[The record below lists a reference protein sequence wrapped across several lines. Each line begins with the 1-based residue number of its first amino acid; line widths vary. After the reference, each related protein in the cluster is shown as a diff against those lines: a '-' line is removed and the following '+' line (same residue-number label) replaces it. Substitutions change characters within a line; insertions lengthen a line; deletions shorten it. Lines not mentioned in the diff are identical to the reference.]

1 MLNWLWL
8 SLFIVAADQAS
19 KQLAESAIQLYERVA
34 LLPHL
39 NLTLIYNRG
48 AAFSFL
54 SEQSGWQRWFLSVLA
69 AVVTLVLVIWL
80 KQLDRTS
87 RWTAMSLSL
96 IIGGAVGNLID
107 RLLFGHVIDFIDLY
121 YGQWHWP
128 AFNVAD
134 SAISIGVVLML
145 LEAFRGQ
152 KTEDESSN

>member
-1 MLNWLWL
+1 MLHWLWL
-8 SLFIVAADQAS
+8 SLFILAADQIS
-19 KQLAESAIQLYERVA
+19 KQLAESAIQLYERVP
-34 LLPHL
+34 LLPYL
-39 NLTLIYNRG
+39 NLTLTYNRG

-54 SEQSGWQRWFLSVLA
+54 SDQGGWQRWFFSVLA
-69 AVVTLVLVIWL
+69 MVVTVVLVVWL
-80 KQLDRTS
+80 RQLDRAN
-87 RWTAMSLSL
+87 RWTAISLSL

-134 SAISIGVVLML
+134 SAITVGVVMML

-152 KTEDESSN
+152 KTEDSN

>member
-1 MLNWLWL
+1 MLHWLWL
-8 SLFIVAADQAS
+8 SLFVLAADQIS
-19 KQLAESAIQLYERVA
+19 KQLAESAIRLYERVA

-39 NLTLIYNRG
+39 NLTLTYNRG

-54 SEQSGWQRWFLSVLA
+54 SDQGGWQRWFFSVLA
-69 AVVTLVLVIWL
+69 MVVTLVLIVWL
-80 KQLDRTS
+80 RQLDRAN
-87 RWTAMSLSL
+87 RWTAISLSL

-134 SAISIGVVLML
+134 SAITVGVVMML
-145 LEAFRGQ
+145 LDAFRGQ
-152 KTEDESSN
+152 KTVGSRK